1 MIKNIYI
8 YMCVC
13 VCIYMCVYI
22 YIYVYIYVCMYVCI
36 PNRILLAHLMRGYW
50 PAYISQVVRLDPNE
64 MPLLL
69 FSLFLY

>member
-1 MIKNIYI
+1 
-8 YMCVC
+8 
-13 VCIYMCVYI
+13 
-22 YIYVYIYVCMYVCI
+22 
-36 PNRILLAHLMRGYW
+36 LLAHLMRGYW